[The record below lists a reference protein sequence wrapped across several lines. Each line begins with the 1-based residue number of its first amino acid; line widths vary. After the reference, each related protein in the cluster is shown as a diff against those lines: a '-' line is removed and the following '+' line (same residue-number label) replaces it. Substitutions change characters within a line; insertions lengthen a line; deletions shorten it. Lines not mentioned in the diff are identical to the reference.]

1 MSFDHLI
8 IRDVEGERRLEADAL
23 PLRIGTGSDSGLR
36 LPGPGGGPIVLLDI
50 LDGEPFVQPVGRDA
64 SVMLNGEP
72 LAASRR
78 LSDGDELS
86 FYGSRL
92 AVRAGDVFSVDVR
105 LEDSAYVTQP
115 PELTATGETP
125 ADEDIAPTAFR
136 RAAET
141 RAIAAAEK
149 KSPLKAIVIGG
160 LAVLAVAS
168 FLLFTSK
175 SVQFNIDPGSP
186 DQVSI
191 RGAWFQLPLGDRVLL
206 RQGEYTLEVEKAGY
220 YDVRQTFV
228 VGEEAAMTVSVEMRR
243 LPGQLTVVTAP
254 PADATVSI
262 DDMHIGPAPLG
273 PVELQPGE
281 HSVSVESDRFL
292 PFSDIVEFAGL
303 GRNDVM
309 TVQLVPRWSDVSVQS
324 EPSGAVIYA
333 GEEQVGVTPAV
344 IELFEGT
351 HQLTVVAEGHKAWD
365 GAITVEPNVP
375 QELPPIVLEEADA
388 RLLVNSIP
396 RGANVLVNGRYRG
409 QAPLTLDLEPDV
421 SYEIG
426 LSRAGYGST
435 SRTVRLQSAASET
448 ITVDLTAR
456 TGTVTVN
463 VSPPDAV
470 VTVGGRSQGSGS
482 TTLRLSSAPHRIT
495 VSKPGYETWTRTVTP
510 RPGYPQTLSATLRS
524 EEAIARA
531 RIATEIEA
539 IGGKAMRRVEP
550 GTFVMGS
557 SRGEQGRRANEVL
570 VPVTLTQPFF
580 ISEHVVTNREFLE
593 FDPRHDSGGD
603 VHASLAG
610 DSNPV
615 ANVTWQQAV
624 EYCNWLSSREGL
636 TPVYEERFG
645 EYEAI
650 RPFPNGYRLPT
661 EAEWAWALRYGGS
674 STASKFSWG
683 DQWPARGD
691 AGNYADRAS
700 ADLLRTIMLNYDDG
714 FASTSPVGSFPANRL
729 GLYDAGG
736 NVAEWVNDFYTVPTP
751 GLTEPVVDPLGPERG
766 STGYVIRGSSW
777 RHAGIAETR
786 LAYRDYG
793 EEPRTDVGFRIVRN
807 AD

>member
-8 IRDVEGERRLEADAL
+8 LRDVEGQRRLDADAL

-50 LDGEPFVQPVGRDA
+50 LDGEPFVQPVGRDE
-64 SVMLNGEP
+64 SVVLNGEP
-72 LAASRR
+72 LSASAR
-78 LSDGDELS
+78 LRDGDELA
-86 FYGSRL
+86 FFGSRL
-92 AVRAGDVFSVDVR
+92 LVSVGDVFSVEVR

-115 PELTATGETP
+115 PELTAPGEAP
-125 ADEDIAPTAFR
+125 ADEDIAPTAFS

-141 RAIAAAEK
+141 RAIAAADK
-149 KSPLKAIVIGG
+149 KSPLKAIIIGG
-160 LAVLAVAS
+160 LAVLTLAS

-175 SVQFNIDPGSP
+175 SVQFDIAPGDPDS
-186 DQVSI
+186 VSVE
-191 RGAWFQLPLGDRVLL
+191 GAWFQLPLGDRVLL
-206 RQGEYTLEVEKAGY
+206 RQGEYTLVVEKSGY
-220 YDVRQTFV
+220 FDVRQTFV
-228 VGEEAAMTVSVEMRR
+228 VGEEQAITVSVEMRR
-243 LPGQLTVVTAP
+243 LPGQLTVVTE
-254 PADATVSI
+254 PATDATVSI
-262 DDMHIGPAPLG
+262 DEMHIGPAPLG

-281 HSVSVESDRFL
+281 HSISVESERFL
-292 PFSDIVEFAGL
+292 PFSDIVDFAGL

-309 TVQLVPRWSDVSVQS
+309 TVQLVPRWSEVSVQS
-324 EPSGAVIYA
+324 QPSGAVIYA

-344 IELFEGT
+344 IDLFEGT
-351 HQLTVVAEGHKAWD
+351 HQLTVVAEGYKAWD
-365 GAITVEPNVP
+365 GSISVEPNVP
-375 QELPPIVLEEADA
+375 QELPAIVLEEADA

-463 VSPPDAV
+463 VSPPDAI
-470 VTVGGRSQGSGS
+470 VTVGGRSQGPGS
-482 TTLRLSSAPHRIT
+482 TTLRLSSAPQRIT

-510 RPGYPQTLSATLRS
+510 RPGYPQTLNASLRS
-524 EEAIARA
+524 EEAIARS
-531 RIATEIEA
+531 RIATEVESVDGVIL
-539 IGGKAMRRVEP
+539 KRVEP

-570 VPVTLTQPFF
+570 VPVTLTRPFY
-580 ISEHVVTNREFLE
+580 ISTNLVTNREFLD
-593 FDPRHDSGGD
+593 FDPQHDSGAD
-603 VHASLAG
+603 EHVSLAA
-610 DSNPV
+610 DTNPV
-615 ANVTWQQAV
+615 ANVTWQQAA

-650 RPFPNGYRLPT
+650 KPFPNGYRLPT
-661 EAEWAWALRYGGS
+661 EAEWAWALRFGG
-674 STASKFSWG
+674 APAAQKFSWG
-683 DQWPARGD
+683 DQWPPRGE

-700 ADLLRTIMLNYDDG
+700 ADVLSTIMINYDDG

-751 GLTEPVVDPLGPERG
+751 GLTEPVVDPLGPERP

-777 RHAGIAETR
+777 KHAGIAETR

-793 EEPRTDVGFRIVRN
+793 EEARTDLGFRVVRN